1 MRGRFEQFS
10 VFISGI
16 YRSIQKLE
24 REEMVKYGLTG
35 AYAQYLVTMSRFPE
49 GITATELCEVCD
61 KDKAAISRVIAN
73 MENKGLVTR
82 KGKNNTVYRALL
94 FLTDEGKKAA
104 GYVTER
110 AKIAVEK
117 AGAGLSD
124 LDRQI
129 FYSSLELI
137 SSNLQKICKDG
148 LPESC

>member
-1 MRGRFEQFS
+1 MLF
-10 VFISGI
+10 
-16 YRSIQKLE
+16 Y
-24 REEMVKYGLTG
+24 
-35 AYAQYLVTMSRFPE
+35 YLVISFKRKINGLYYYFYLFSF
-49 GITATELCEVCD
+49 IFEVCD

-73 MENKGLVTR
+73 MEKKGLVTR

-117 AGAGLSD
+117 AGSGLSD
-124 LDRQI
+124 HDRQI
-129 FYSSLELI
+129 FYSSLGLI